1 MKSQVKTI
9 IAGLTTMLMLIL
21 PASLRGQS
29 EKSVIRKYL
38 TELPKPVPYSEIQ
51 KYRMTAV
58 YTNRDLYGKFTGKQ
72 KISGE
77 YTRGLKEGFVSWSN
91 VFISG
96 SDNFSEPFP
105 VGAKQVYME
114 NFKYIPSSKTLESGF
129 FEGFPPS
136 PDAVFAKNLVWD
148 MMMIENFAKDYNDS
162 LKAGRT
168 YHIPEIKGEFQMADI
183 GNYSHNDIQ
192 ICWTGI
198 SAINDK
204 LCAVIEYRAL
214 DNIIELS
221 MDAIKTRGTEQYWGT
236 TWIGLESGIIE
247 YAEVYGGT
255 IQEISVKGIE
265 NKFLIKTIRELWV
278 EKIR

>member
-1 MKSQVKTI
+1 MKNQVKTI
-9 IAGLTTMLMLIL
+9 IAGLTTILMLIL

-29 EKSVIRKYL
+29 EKSVVRKYL
-38 TELPKPVPYSEIQ
+38 TELPKPVTSSEIQ
-51 KYRMTAV
+51 RYRMTAV

-77 YTRGLKEGFVSWSN
+77 YTRGLKEGFVYWNN

-96 SDNFSEPFP
+96 SDNFTEPFP
-105 VGAKQVYME
+105 AGVKQEYME
-114 NFKYIPSSKTLESGF
+114 NFRYIPSAKTLESGF

-136 PDAVFAKNLVWD
+136 TDAVFAKNLVWD

-198 SAINDK
+198 SAIDGK
-204 LCAVIEYRAL
+204 LCVVIEYRAL